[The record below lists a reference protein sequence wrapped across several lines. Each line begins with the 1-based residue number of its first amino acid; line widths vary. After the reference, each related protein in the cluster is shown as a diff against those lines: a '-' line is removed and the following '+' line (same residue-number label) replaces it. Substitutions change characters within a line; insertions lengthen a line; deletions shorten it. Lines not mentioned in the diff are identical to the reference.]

1 MISLPAPLAQAAP
14 RTRQQAAARALD
26 FVSRSVS
33 RTGAPPALLSL
44 APGFEQCFTGARARG
59 ILREHFGVDPGFDLA
74 GEAFSAMV
82 SLTLLP
88 LTAHEADPHLISRL
102 ATQVKACRWRGRYRF
117 FPGSGG
123 FPADTDCT
131 ALATAAL
138 FEHGLLTQDGLER
151 GAHEL
156 LRSAAL
162 PHPTRRSPDPRDEDR
177 LSRGVF
183 MVYWEDGEEPA
194 TLRRGRKQDEVA
206 AANALYTLLLAEP
219 DTAQSR
225 VVIDATTRHLADH
238 LNSGRYLAGTRYYPS
253 PDAFLYALSRLCARF
268 PAGAEALAA
277 PARKAL
283 AERDASTV
291 TVGHTP
297 VDALDTALR
306 TLAADHLGITTGQ
319 DRRQTLLTETQCLD
333 GSWPPAAYYRMGRFP
348 VYFGSPYLTTV
359 FAMNALRTH
368 PARQADGTLDR
379 QGPVR
384 SDRT

>member
-1 MISLPAPLAQAAP
+1 MSVSPPRPPAQAA
-14 RTRQQAAARALD
+14 TRSHQQAAARALD
-26 FVSRSVS
+26 FVRGSVS
-33 RTGAPPALLSL
+33 RTGAPAALLSL
-44 APGFEQCFTGARARG
+44 DPGFEQCFTGAQARG

-82 SLTLLP
+82 SLTLFP
-88 LTAHEADPHLISRL
+88 PPAHVAGRHLLLAL
-102 ATQVKACRWRGRYRF
+102 ATQVQACRWRTRYRF

-151 GAHEL
+151 GALEL
-156 LRSAAL
+156 LRSAVPSPDPL
-162 PHPTRRSPDPRDEDR
+162 CPPDPRDENR
-177 LSRGVF
+177 LSRDVF
-183 MVYWEDGEEPA
+183 MVYWEDDEEPA

-219 DTAQSR
+219 DTPQTCA
-225 VVIDATTRHLADH
+225 VVDATTRHLADH

-268 PAGAEALAA
+268 PASAAALVA
-277 PARKAL
+277 PAHAAL
-283 AERDASTV
+283 AERDSTAA
-291 TVGHTP
+291 TVAHTP
-297 VDALDTALR
+297 ANALDTALR
-306 TLAADHLGITTGQ
+306 TLASAHLGITAGQ
-319 DRRQTLLTETQCLD
+319 DQRRTLLTETQRPD

-359 FAMNALRTH
+359 FAMNALDPH
-368 PARQADGTLDR
+368 PHAAGL
-379 QGPVR
+379 
-384 SDRT
+384 